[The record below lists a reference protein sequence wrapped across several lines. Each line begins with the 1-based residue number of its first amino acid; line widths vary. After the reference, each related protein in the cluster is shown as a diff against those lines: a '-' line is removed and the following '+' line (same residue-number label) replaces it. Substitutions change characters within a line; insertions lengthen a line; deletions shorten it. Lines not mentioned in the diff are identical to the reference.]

1 METPY
6 KNWRLSKTNSYTKNP
21 GQLRPSGKFDKC
33 KYIYTSIDICTD
45 KAYLLPYVKT
55 YANHDFFFK
64 LFHCHDET
72 LFIRIE
78 LQVIADSVYYILS
91 I

>member
-1 METPY
+1 MQVHIHVDWY
-6 KNWRLSKTNSYTKNP
+6 MHW
-21 GQLRPSGKFDKC
+21 Q
-33 KYIYTSIDICTD
+33 SISTTICE
-45 KAYLLPYVKT
+45 
-55 YANHDFFFK
+55 NICQSWFFFK

-91 I
+91 IYSLQI